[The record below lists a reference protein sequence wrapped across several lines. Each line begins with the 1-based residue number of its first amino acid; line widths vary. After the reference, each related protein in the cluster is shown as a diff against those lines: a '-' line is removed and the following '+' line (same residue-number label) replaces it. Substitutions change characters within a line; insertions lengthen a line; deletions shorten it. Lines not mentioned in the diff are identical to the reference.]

1 MNWTEI
7 LNAIFEL
14 VLIPLL
20 GIIVKYGTQFI
31 SAKIAQWKEQ
41 KDDELFHKYLD
52 QLDEAITRSVIATNQ
67 IYVDSLKDKNAFDA
81 QAQKEAFQKTYDNI
95 IAMLTEDAR
104 NMLSEALGDLQAY
117 ITTSIEA
124 NVKLNK

>member
-1 MNWTEI
+1 MNWIEI

-20 GIIVKYGTQFI
+20 GIIVKYSTQFI

-67 IYVDSLKDKNAFDA
+67 TYVDSLKDKNAFDA
-81 QAQKEAFQKTYDNI
+81 QAQKEAFQKTYDNVV
-95 IAMLTEDAR
+95 AMLTEDAR

-117 ITTSIEA
+117 ITTSIEV